1 MNKLIK
7 RFTEKLEKNKD
18 VFLVILIVIII
29 SVGLILNRKNINN
42 ETDLLYKINDEIK
55 KGGHGHILLSKYIL
69 QQNNNDKKSLI
80 EIGSVREDISG
91 QNSSEHFINLC
102 KLLDMKFISID
113 IDKECSDNVVKLC
126 KENNFNNYEIY
137 TMKGEDYL
145 KKIDIFDYIYLDGY
159 DYDHGNHSM
168 KRQDKY
174 INILGKQ
181 INNEDSH
188 NSHLEMVENISNK
201 GSKNSLICIDDVIS
215 DNYGKGVKAV
225 PYLLNNNWKILEKS
239 NNSIIFSN

>member
-1 MNKLIK
+1 MEKLIK
-7 RFTEKLEKNKD
+7 RFIEKIQKNKI
-18 VFLVILIVIII
+18 LYLLILIAIII
-29 SVGLILNRKNINN
+29 SVGLILNININN
-42 ETDLLYKINDEIK
+42 ENELLYKINNEIK

-113 IDKECSDNVVKLC
+113 IDKECSDNVLKLC

-145 KKIDIFDYIYLDGY
+145 KQIDTFDYIYLDGY
-159 DYDHGNHSM
+159 DYDHGNHSK

-174 INILGKQ
+174 KNILGKE

-188 NSHLEMVENISNK
+188 NSHLEMVKNISHK

-225 PYLLNNNWKILEKS
+225 PYLLNDNWKILEKS